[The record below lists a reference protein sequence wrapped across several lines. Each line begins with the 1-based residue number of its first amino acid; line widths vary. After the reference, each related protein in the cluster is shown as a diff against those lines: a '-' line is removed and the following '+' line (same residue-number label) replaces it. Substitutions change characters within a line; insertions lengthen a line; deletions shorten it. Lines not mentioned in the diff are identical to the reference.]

1 MRPEEIAQVVSLCR
15 ARAGLKLA
23 PDKTYLM
30 ESRLAPVARREG
42 FDSISALLEAI
53 RARRED
59 PLVWAAVEALAGGET
74 SFFRDREPFTQFRDE
89 IVPQLARLRGG
100 APIKVWSAACAT
112 GQEVYSLSMMLGEL
126 LEGEPALRVE
136 LAASDL
142 SRLALERAQSGLYNQ
157 FEVQRGLPIRL
168 LARHF
173 EKEGEQW
180 RLSLEVRQRV
190 RWRRIN
196 LIAGLRQIGRF
207 DVIFCRYVLCHMTE
221 DAQRKIADDLAAIV
235 ADDGYLVTGA
245 TEPMGGLA
253 EAFQTLSGR
262 PGFYR
267 RNPTYRA
274 AAA

>member
-74 SFFRDREPFTQFRDE
+74 SFFRDREPFAQFRDE
-89 IVPQLARLRGG
+89 IVPQLARSRGG
-100 APIKVWSAACAT
+100 APVKVWSAACAT

-126 LEGEPALRVE
+126 LEAEPALRVE

-142 SRLALERAQSGLYNQ
+142 SRLALEKAQSGLYNQ

-173 EKEGEQW
+173 EKEGDQW
-180 RLSLEVRQRV
+180 RLSAEVRQRV

-207 DVIFCRYVLCHMTE
+207 DVIFCRYVLWHMTD
-221 DAQRKIADDLAAIV
+221 DAQRSLA
-235 ADDGYLVTGA
+235 
-245 TEPMGGLA
+245 
-253 EAFQTLSGR
+253 SGQLNLR
-262 PGFYR
+262 W
-267 RNPTYRA
+267 
-274 AAA
+274 